1 MSMCYF
7 VVLMGRQIAS
17 AKLWRSRGFLRFG
30 AQCFRTM
37 SVTFT
42 MSLKLCT
49 EQMDAE
55 ERYSLIQVSL
65 YSDFGVH
72 VVSDRT
78 FSRDETRLFCHRE
91 CVN

>member
-30 AQCFRTM
+30 AQCFQTK

-42 MSLKLCT
+42 MSLKLCK
-49 EQMDAE
+49 EQMDAG
-55 ERYSLIQVSL
+55 ERCS
-65 YSDFGVH
+65 
-72 VVSDRT
+72 
-78 FSRDETRLFCHRE
+78 TRQLFCQRE
-91 CVN
+91 KGLLKVLSKY

>member
-37 SVTFT
+37 SVTFS

-55 ERYSLIQVSL
+55 ERCS
-65 YSDFGVH
+65 
-72 VVSDRT
+72 
-78 FSRDETRLFCHRE
+78 TRQLFNQGGKGLLKVLDKH
-91 CVN
+91 

>member
-30 AQCFRTM
+30 AHCFRTM
-37 SVTFT
+37 SVTFS

-55 ERYSLIQVSL
+55 ERCS
-65 YSDFGVH
+65 
-72 VVSDRT
+72 
-78 FSRDETRLFCHRE
+78 TRQLFYQRGKGLLKVLDNH
-91 CVN
+91 